1 MPFVREFAAYGDRRA
16 LITVDGE
23 LSYREL
29 TGRVHEMGERLGVER
44 RLVLVTGGNAIDPI
58 VTYLAALAGGHPVL
72 LVPENNDLLRASL
85 IANYDPDVI
94 ADREGDQ
101 WQLVERRHRSSHDL
115 HPDLALLLCT
125 SGSTGSP
132 KLVRLS
138 HENLQANADAIAD
151 YLDIASTDRS
161 ATTLPMHY
169 CYGLSSHLSR
179 GAGLVLT
186 DLSVVERCFW
196 ELFAESRCT
205 SFAGVP
211 YTFDLL
217 DRIGFP
223 DMVLPHLRYVTQAG
237 GRLAPDRVAQYAE
250 LADRAGWDFFVM
262 YGQTEATARMAYLPP
277 KLAGL
282 YPDAIGVPI
291 PGGSFELEPVP
302 ECSDPETGELVYA
315 GRNVMLGYAESSA
328 DLALGRTL
336 DTLRTGDLARRG
348 ANGLYSVVGRRRR
361 FIKVLGLRIDLPQA
375 EAVFDSHG
383 MSVVCVGNDDELIVA
398 HDNGHKPEALRG
410 LAVRTFGLPAS
421 AVRVCRLPELPRLAT
436 GKPDYSAV
444 AELTK
449 REPQSPSDSAPAPA
463 NPGAAD
469 PNALLALFAELLDRP
484 QATPDDS
491 FVSLGGDSLSYV
503 EMSLRLE
510 LILGHLSA
518 DWPTTPIRDLTSP
531 GALRGR
537 RGHAVETSVVLR
549 AVGIVLI
556 VCTHVQLFDILGS
569 AHVLIAVAGFNYA
582 RFQLTSAPRRQR
594 LRNQLR
600 SIVRIAIPSIAWI
613 TIAFMLTEKY
623 RLPNVFLLNAV
634 LGSETWNQR
643 WHFWF
648 VEVLLYLL
656 VGMALLLAIP
666 WVDRVERRGP
676 FGFAIALL
684 ALGLLTRSGSDSSS

>member
-1 MPFVREFAAYGDRRA
+1 
-16 LITVDGE
+16 
-23 LSYREL
+23 
-29 TGRVHEMGERLGVER
+29 MGERLGVER

-72 LVPENNDLLRASL
+72 LVPENDDLLRESL

-101 WQLVERRHRSSHDL
+101 WQLVERRHRSIHDL

-138 HENLQANADAIAD
+138 HENLQANADAIAN

-169 CYGLSSHLSR
+169 CYGLSVINSHLSR

-196 ELFAESRCT
+196 ELFEKNRCT

-375 EAVFDSHG
+375 EAVFD
-383 MSVVCVGNDDELIVA
+383 C
-398 HDNGHKPEALRG
+398 
-410 LAVRTFGLPAS
+410 
-421 AVRVCRLPELPRLAT
+421 T
-436 GKPDYSAV
+436 G
-444 AELTK
+444 
-449 REPQSPSDSAPAPA
+449 
-463 NPGAAD
+463 
-469 PNALLALFAELLDRP
+469 
-484 QATPDDS
+484 
-491 FVSLGGDSLSYV
+491 
-503 EMSLRLE
+503 
-510 LILGHLSA
+510 
-518 DWPTTPIRDLTSP
+518 
-531 GALRGR
+531 
-537 RGHAVETSVVLR
+537 
-549 AVGIVLI
+549 
-556 VCTHVQLFDILGS
+556 
-569 AHVLIAVAGFNYA
+569 
-582 RFQLTSAPRRQR
+582 
-594 LRNQLR
+594 
-600 SIVRIAIPSIAWI
+600 
-613 TIAFMLTEKY
+613 
-623 RLPNVFLLNAV
+623 
-634 LGSETWNQR
+634 
-643 WHFWF
+643 
-648 VEVLLYLL
+648 
-656 VGMALLLAIP
+656 
-666 WVDRVERRGP
+666 
-676 FGFAIALL
+676 
-684 ALGLLTRSGSDSSS
+684 

>member
-1 MPFVREFAAYGDRRA
+1 MPFVREFVAYGDRRA

-205 SFAGVP
+205 SFASVP

-291 PGGSFELEPVP
+291 PGGARARARARV
-302 ECSDPETGELVYA
+302 
-315 GRNVMLGYAESSA
+315 LGP
-328 DLALGRTL
+328 
-336 DTLRTGDLARRG
+336 GDRRVGLRG
-348 ANGLYSVVGRRRR
+348 AQRHAGLCRVVGRPGTGTNPRHAAHWGPRPTR
-361 FIKVLGLRIDLPQA
+361 SKWSLLGGGA
-375 EAVFDSHG
+375 TEAVHQ
-383 MSVVCVGNDDELIVA
+383 
-398 HDNGHKPEALRG
+398 G
-410 LAVRTFGLPAS
+410 LGTAD
-421 AVRVCRLPELPRLAT
+421 RLAT
-436 GKPDYSAV
+436 SG
-444 AELTK
+444 
-449 REPQSPSDSAPAPA
+449 
-463 NPGAAD
+463 G
-469 PNALLALFAELLDRP
+469 
-484 QATPDDS
+484 
-491 FVSLGGDSLSYV
+491 SL
-503 EMSLRLE
+503 
-510 LILGHLSA
+510 
-518 DWPTTPIRDLTSP
+518 
-531 GALRGR
+531 
-537 RGHAVETSVVLR
+537 
-549 AVGIVLI
+549 
-556 VCTHVQLFDILGS
+556 
-569 AHVLIAVAGFNYA
+569 
-582 RFQLTSAPRRQR
+582 
-594 LRNQLR
+594 
-600 SIVRIAIPSIAWI
+600 
-613 TIAFMLTEKY
+613 
-623 RLPNVFLLNAV
+623 
-634 LGSETWNQR
+634 
-643 WHFWF
+643 
-648 VEVLLYLL
+648 
-656 VGMALLLAIP
+656 
-666 WVDRVERRGP
+666 
-676 FGFAIALL
+676 
-684 ALGLLTRSGSDSSS
+684 